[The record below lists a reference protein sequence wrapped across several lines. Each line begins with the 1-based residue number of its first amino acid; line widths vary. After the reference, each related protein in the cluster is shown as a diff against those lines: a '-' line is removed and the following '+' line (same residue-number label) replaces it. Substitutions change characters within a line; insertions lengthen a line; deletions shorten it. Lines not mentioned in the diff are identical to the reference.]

1 MVESEIKSCIGK
13 IQKFAQQKKDLSEED
28 LRAYFIKTDI
38 LRHLGYKGIGEDI
51 SLEKT
56 IHKKGKRPDIQ
67 CVDDYGNVIFVVE
80 FKKPSDES
88 DLKSHFNQLWE
99 RYVLPLKAKYGILT
113 NGLRMIIYERIGVN
127 SSILLDKNLS
137 EINEEDCKTFHHIL
151 RKPHYELTLIK
162 EIMEYFDKFSVAEE
176 RRALNTELARELF
189 YEDFMLKEKTAFS
202 ELVQRIIQLFDYQ
215 YGKSKFLTSA
225 YEFWL
230 KSYAKKPDKIP
241 KSWGNLLK
249 DFGLNHSKDDL
260 NKFMFCLETAYA
272 LFTRLILAKAWEYTL
287 QSVGKRFGYEATW
300 SFIEIVQAVYQEQL
314 TGFRPEHTAVQATLL
329 SEINELYQMSDL
341 RDSFKK
347 HCLRPLSQIS
357 LTQEKVAG
365 DKERAHTTLKRIE
378 QHALIEHFRYRVE
391 QGWGRYYALCASY
404 EAAFKHYQ
412 KAVEHGLYRA
422 GPVLR
427 EILRELLV
435 LAVVL
440 DEPAIIKRYYRWSCV
455 MGLFSGEGDAPEDWE
470 IKALRKA
477 FLNEFPLAGLYQG

>member
-272 LFTRLILAKAWEYTL
+272 LFTRLILAKACEDYN
-287 QSVGKRFGYEATW
+287 FPHID
-300 SFIEIVQAVYQEQL
+300 F
-314 TGFRPEHTAVQATLL
+314 
-329 SEINELYQMSDL
+329 SD
-341 RDSFKK
+341 FMN
-347 HCLRPLSQIS
+347 
-357 LTQEKVAG
+357 T
-365 DKERAHTTLKRIE
+365 
-378 QHALIEHFRYRVE
+378 
-391 QGWGRYYALCASY
+391 
-404 EAAFKHYQ
+404 
-412 KAVEHGLYRA
+412 
-422 GPVLR
+422 
-427 EILRELLV
+427 
-435 LAVVL
+435 
-440 DEPAIIKRYYRWSCV
+440 IKRYSRRGDIPLIAWGILLTEWIENMRESLVESIFEEDIFYWWTDKFNEV
-455 MGLFSGEGDAPEDWE
+455 KNEG
-470 IKALRKA
+470 INYTL
-477 FLNEFPLAGLYQG
+477 LNHQYS